1 MAKPN
6 SEQKADQHAE
16 DRLVDGTVW
25 REFCQA
31 LEKAGDT
38 ILRESTPA
46 DPFNRAEGYRYLT
59 RLLRA
64 ALESQIESSDVCFP
78 RFYQLSNRTIKIG
91 NDNPDNTYHNCN
103 ISGHHE
109 YRITGTRGSVPYISF
124 GTKGGTYENEGEMWP
139 TGQLDSSQME
149 INPDG
154 TFEIIVSKDR
164 KPGNWL
170 PVTEES
176 GMIIVRQL
184 FTTRVDEIEATYD
197 IECLTRGDADDA
209 LNPASI
215 ESSLGRA
222 TDFVTSTSNLF
233 TDWMEIYTKHL
244 NELPSDDQERC
255 QRAGGDA
262 NIHYLQSHWKLA
274 PDEALLIEADRI
286 PEKGHWNLQ
295 ISNFWMESLDYR
307 HHRIHVNKH
316 TAHYEPDG
324 GVKILLAH
332 TNPGDAYPNWLETC
346 GHDCGGMLFRWIES
360 EGDHPPVRT
369 RVVRLAEFTSQSS

>member
-1 MAKPN
+1 M
-6 SEQKADQHAE
+6 SEQNAE
-16 DRLVDGTVW
+16 ARIVDGTVW
-25 REFCQA
+25 REFCRS

-38 ILRESTPA
+38 LLRESAPA

-64 ALESQIESSDVCFP
+64 ALESHVESADVRFP
-78 RFYQLSNRTIKIG
+78 RFYQLSNQTIKIG

-103 ISGHHE
+103 ISGRHD

-124 GTKGGTYENEGEMWP
+124 GTKAGSYEKDSEMRP
-139 TGQLDSSQME
+139 TGQIDSSQME

-154 TFEIIVSKDR
+154 TFEIIVSKDE

-170 PVTEES
+170 PMIEES

-184 FTTRVDEIEATYD
+184 FTTRIDEIEATYY
-197 IECLTRGDADDA
+197 IECITRGDADDA
-209 LNPASI
+209 LVPAAL
-215 ESSLGRA
+215 EAGLGRA
-222 TDFVTSTSNLF
+222 TDFITSTSNLF
-233 TDWMEIYTKHL
+233 TDWMEDYTKHL

-262 NIHYLQSHWKLA
+262 NIHYLQSHWRLG

-286 PEKGHWNLQ
+286 PEKGHWNIQ

-324 GVKILLAH
+324 SLRIVLAH
-332 TNPGDAYPNWLETC
+332 SDPGSAFPNWLETC

-369 RVVRLAEFTSQSS
+369 RVVPLAELTRQSS

>member
-1 MAKPN
+1 MTEM
-6 SEQKADQHAE
+6 SETERRAAE
-16 DRLVDGTVW
+16 SRIVDGTTW
-25 REFCQA
+25 REFCRA

-64 ALESQIESSDVCFP
+64 ALESQVESSDPCFP

-103 ISGHHE
+103 ISGAHD
-109 YRITGTRGSVPYISF
+109 YRITGTRGTVPYISF
-124 GTKGGTYENEGEMWP
+124 GTKAGTYEENGEMWP
-139 TGQLDSSQME
+139 TGQLDSSAME
-149 INPDG
+149 IAEDG
-154 TFEIIVSKDR
+154 TFEILVSKDE

-170 PVTEES
+170 PMTEET

-184 FTTRVDEIEATYD
+184 FTTRENEEEATYD
-197 IECLTRGDADDA
+197 IECLTRGDADDKLDPARLEGA
-209 LNPASI
+209 LA
-215 ESSLGRA
+215 RA

-233 TDWMEIYTKHL
+233 TDWMEIYEAHL
-244 NELPSDDQERC
+244 NALPSDDQERC

-262 NIHYLQSHWKLA
+262 NIHYLQSHWRLGE
-274 PDEALLIEADRI
+274 DEALLIEADRI

-316 TAHYEPDG
+316 TAHYEADG
-324 GVKILLAH
+324 SVRIVLSHAD
-332 TNPGDAYPNWLETC
+332 PGPAFPNWLETC
-346 GHDCGGMLFRWIES
+346 GHDCGGMLFRWIDT

-369 RVVRLAEFTSQSS
+369 RVVKSSELA

>member
-1 MAKPN
+1 MTDRNAA
-6 SEQKADQHAE
+6 EQRVA
-16 DRLVDGTVW
+16 DGTTW
-25 REFCQA
+25 REFCRA

-38 ILRESTPA
+38 ILRESAPSDA
-46 DPFNRAEGYRYLT
+46 FNRAEGYRYLT

-64 ALESQIESSDVCFP
+64 SLESQVESSDVRFP
-78 RFYQLSNRTIKIG
+78 RFYQLSNQTIKIG

-103 ISGHHE
+103 ISGRHD

-124 GTKGGTYENEGEMWP
+124 GTKAGTYEENGEMWP
-139 TGQLDSSQME
+139 TGQLDSREME
-149 INPDG
+149 VNDDG
-154 TFEIIVSKDR
+154 TFEIIVSKAP

-170 PVTEES
+170 PMQEET

-184 FTTRVDEIEATYD
+184 FTTRIDEIEATYD
-197 IECLTRGDADDA
+197 IECLTRGDADSRLD
-209 LNPASI
+209 PASL
-215 ESSLGRA
+215 ETALSKA

-233 TDWMEIYTKHL
+233 TDWMEIYESHL
-244 NELPSDDQERC
+244 NQLPSDDQERC

-262 NIHYLQSHWKLA
+262 NIHYLQSYWKLA

-307 HHRIHVNKH
+307 HHRVHVNKY
-316 TAHYEPDG
+316 TAHYEDDG
-324 GVKILLAH
+324 GVRIVLAH
-332 TNPGDAYPNWLETC
+332 EDPGPAFPNYLETC

-369 RVVRLAEFTSQSS
+369 SVVKLADLKS